1 MACVSYILCDIVSCP
16 AVLWHVFL
24 IYCVTLFQVTAVVF
38 DKTGT
43 ITHGTPE
50 VVKTAVFVA
59 PDVCSFPLL
68 LAVAGTAE
76 NNSEHP
82 LGAAVTKYAK
92 KVFIPYS

>member
-1 MACVSYILCDIVSCP
+1 M
-16 AVLWHVFL
+16 
-24 IYCVTLFQVTAVVF
+24 TAVVF

-50 VVKTAVFVA
+50 VIKTALFVS
-59 PDVCSFPLL
+59 PDVCSLPLL

-82 LGAAVTKYAK
+82 LGVAVTKYAK
-92 KVFIPYS
+92 KVTSLEFINVTEQLPEKVFV